1 MTYCFILILNV
12 FLMINLIILF
22 FNKQLIIFCKYSW
35 LVTLAAMRSGIAGL
49 QQKEVDK
56 LVLQEPR
63 LVSDAGIEWTAH
75 KVVKGGYMRSLHRSN
90 GGVQK

>member
-1 MTYCFILILNV
+1 
-12 FLMINLIILF
+12 
-22 FNKQLIIFCKYSW
+22 
-35 LVTLAAMRSGIAGL
+35 MRSGIAGL